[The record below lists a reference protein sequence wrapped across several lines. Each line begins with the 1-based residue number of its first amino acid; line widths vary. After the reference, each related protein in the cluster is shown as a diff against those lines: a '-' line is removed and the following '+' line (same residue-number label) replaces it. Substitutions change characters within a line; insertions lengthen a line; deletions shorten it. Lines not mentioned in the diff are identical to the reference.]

1 MEQLIEFGENQD
13 YLWPVANPSETML
26 HDLSVISQSTKIAI
40 DSNGTVIYNAGYG
53 SGNIH
58 LWSDVLTLLSITSK
72 AIKATDTDRVLKA
85 LDEELRNCTSC
96 LTLTKNI
103 CTNNIREGIK
113 GIHCQIS
120 DSLSS

>member
-72 AIKATDTDRVLKA
+72 ARKATDTDRVLKA